1 MAVVLISSRLPA
13 GTSTFLKIRWW
24 VGTGLLATP
33 TVAVQLWHNQPPAS
47 SILPPDAVVH
57 IVVAWAVGGLMAYL
71 NDWYRRCVSSSQGG
85 GCSLTAG
92 AWVWFNNR
100 GPANS

>member
-1 MAVVLISSRLPA
+1 VLLPLLWLS

-33 TVAVQLWHNQPPAS
+33 TVVAQVWYRSPTPSA
-47 SILPPDAVVH
+47 ILPADAAVH

-71 NDWYRRCVSSSQGG
+71 ADWYRR
-85 GCSLTAG
+85 
-92 AWVWFNNR
+92 WVD
-100 GPANS
+100 PARLGSAQLNSAQLNSAQLC